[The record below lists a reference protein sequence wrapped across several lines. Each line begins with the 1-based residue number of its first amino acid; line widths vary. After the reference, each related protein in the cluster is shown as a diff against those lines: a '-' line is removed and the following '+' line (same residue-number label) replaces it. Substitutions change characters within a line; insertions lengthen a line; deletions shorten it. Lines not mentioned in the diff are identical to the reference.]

1 MNKDQIKE
9 MMEKLWKQQEEL
21 VNKLPEET
29 KKSLASM
36 NQDDMEENYTI
47 DGLYVEWTGCYPCL
61 CSGEWII
68 KYKGQKLNIPEDIKH
83 DHMNT
88 YGQYS
93 RWYFDEEYCEYD
105 EYYYDGLEKNE
116 WIVENYEWVV
126 PMFNEFDIPV
136 TPSLLS
142 NLYHQINEEDWRSGS
157 CGGCI

>member
-1 MNKDQIKE
+1 
-9 MMEKLWKQQEEL
+9 
-21 VNKLPEET
+21 
-29 KKSLASM
+29 
-36 NQDDMEENYTI
+36 
-47 DGLYVEWTGCYPCL
+47 
-61 CSGEWII
+61 
-68 KYKGQKLNIPEDIKH
+68 
-83 DHMNT
+83 MNT

-105 EYYYDGLEKNE
+105 EYYYDGLEKDE